1 MANGFSLG
9 VLQTIRDITKQA
21 APQDKLE
28 PVGMLGSLKIAHSP
42 GIIMNDSGAGHT
54 KTVTVKHKKRFTP
67 AQTSTVDSCET
78 TNTQPYFENTVSV
91 ANYRQIAIH
100 LEDVVVAQYDEYA
113 SAMQSG
119 GTIPLTPMMWELYDH
134 IKSAASALN
143 QAVNEDV
150 LTLALA
156 AMGVN
161 RTTGVNT
168 ATTLNIPLNTVNNP
182 LGDSINQMLYD
193 FQFNSFTG
201 RPIVVGSGML
211 HKWMLQQNAKSAD
224 QAGLSSRIQ
233 AAGLDFWVDN
243 ILGTVEADADAIAV
257 YEKDSIQLVEWLRN
271 RGAFAGTKGTSTFGV
286 IGLPMDAGNGT
297 TQTMMYDYQ
306 LKYNDCA
313 EEFGYV
319 DGVEAV
325 TLQRGWNMIISKH
338 FGLYTIPTN
347 AYRVGDVL
355 AGNRGSLL
363 YTFTNDCVECPA

>member
-21 APQDKLE
+21 SPQDKLE
-28 PVGMLGSLKIAHSP
+28 PVGMLGSLKLAHSP
-42 GIIMNDSGAGHT
+42 GVIMNDSGTGHT

-67 AQTSTVDSCET
+67 AQTSTVDSCDT
-78 TNTQPYFENTVSV
+78 VNTQPNFENTVSV
-91 ANYRQIAIH
+91 ANYRQLAIH
-100 LEDVVVAQYDEYA
+100 VEDNVIAQYDEYA
-113 SAMQSG
+113 SALVNG
-119 GTIPLTPMMWELYDH
+119 GNVPLTPLMWDLYDS
-134 IKSAASALN
+134 IKSAASAIN

-150 LTLALA
+150 VTLALA

-161 RTTGVNT
+161 RSTGLNT
-168 ATTLNIPLNTVNNP
+168 ATTLNIPLNTNHP
-182 LGDSINQMLYD
+182 LGDGVNQMLYD

-211 HKWMLQQNAKSAD
+211 HKWLLMQNAKGID
-224 QAGLSSRIQ
+224 AGGLNSRIQ

-243 ILGTVEADADAIAV
+243 SVGTVAADAETIAV
-257 YEKDSIQLVEWLRN
+257 YEKDAIQLVEWFRN
-271 RGAFAGTKGTSTFGV
+271 RGSFAGQKGTSYFGV

-313 EEFGYV
+313 DEFSYV
-319 DGVEAV
+319 DGVENT
-325 TLQRGWNMIISKH
+325 TLERGWNMILSKH
-338 FGLYTIPTN
+338 FGIYTIPTN

-363 YTFTNDCVECPA
+363 YTFTNRCEDCPEE